1 MVMYDKEKDKTYVD
15 PTLFIDLENQL
26 QDAKESLNAG
36 EKPKLW
42 VRAGDFLVNVFTNR
56 PLVSLNRRKYIRL
69 ALFGGIAGAHRFY
82 AKQYGL
88 GVLYLLTSIT
98 GFSIAMTL
106 IDLMIALPKETDGN
120 GIMKI

>member
-1 MVMYDKEKDKTYVD
+1 MAMYDKEKDKTYID
-15 PTLFIDLENQL
+15 PTLLIDLENQL
-26 QDAKESLNAG
+26 QDAKEFHNV
-36 EKPKLW
+36 EDKPKLW
-42 VRAGDFLVNVFTNR
+42 VRAGDFLVNAFTKR
-56 PLVSLNRRKYIRL
+56 SLVSLNRKKYIKL
-69 ALFGGIAGAHRFY
+69 AVFGGIFGAHRFY

-88 GVLYLLTSIT
+88 GILYLLTSIT